1 MLKPETLPKVDKK
14 YLVSVEMCCWR
25 RMQKTSWTDRVR
37 NEMLHRVKEERN
49 IVHMVKR
56 WKANWI
62 GHIMCRDCLLQ
73 HVIEGKVEGRIE
85 VMGERGRRRKHLLVT

>member
-1 MLKPETLPKVDKK
+1 
-14 YLVSVEMCCWR
+14 
-25 RMQKTSWTDRVR
+25 
-37 NEMLHRVKEERN
+37 MLHRVKEERN